1 MWALAN
7 SPCRECLP
15 SKNLSI
21 SINCYLNVLQYV
33 FVEVLKNFRFS
44 EDRRI
49 NWTIGYIRASR
60 RSTTF
65 KSPQHQD
72 ESLTLPSIN
81 HLTMAA
87 TRMAANMVGA
97 PRVAIRRFHHSAPL
111 LKQQNRLPAAYYRGG
126 TSRAVF
132 FRQGDLPA
140 DRTRWDNIF
149 RGVIGSP
156 DPNGR
161 QLDGMGGGLSSL
173 SKVCV
178 VGPSSREDADVD
190 YTFVA
195 IGVKNPEVDFSSNCG
210 NMTSAVG
217 PFAVDS
223 GLFRAA
229 DGNATVRIHNTN
241 TGKIIHAK
249 FPVNGS
255 EAEADGDLAIDGV
268 AGTGAKIQLA
278 FLNPS

>member
-1 MWALAN
+1 M
-7 SPCRECLP
+7 
-15 SKNLSI
+15 
-21 SINCYLNVLQYV
+21 V
-33 FVEVLKNFRFS
+33 
-44 EDRRI
+44 
-49 NWTIGYIRASR
+49 T
-60 RSTTF
+60 
-65 KSPQHQD
+65 
-72 ESLTLPSIN
+72 
-81 HLTMAA
+81 
-87 TRMAANMVGA
+87 NMVGV
-97 PRVAIRRFHHSAPL
+97 PRIAIRRFHQSAPL

-132 FRQGDLPA
+132 FRQDDLPA
-140 DRTRWDNIF
+140 DGKGWDNIF

-178 VGPSSREDADVD
+178 VGPSSRDDADVD

-223 GLFRAA
+223 GLFHAA
-229 DGNATVRIHNTN
+229 GGSGNATVRIHNTN

-249 FPVNGS
+249 FPVNGP

-268 AGTGAKIQLA
+268 AGTGARIQLA